1 MDGAG
6 RPSCIEHG
14 SAALND
20 KMTQIPQIAEKY
32 TGAINE
38 VAIGKG
44 DYIAGGGNG
53 LPFLSFENKS
63 KSRPMIAGEVW
74 DDITDFPQ
82 IAADMFSGRQKDPV
96 EWATMWKEIGADI
109 ICLRLVSTDPSK
121 KNTSAKDAAA
131 LVQRIS
137 DKTNLPIMV
146 CGSGSIEK
154 DIEVLTEICNDVKDT
169 RLIISKVDECEYKK
183 LAAAAMANNHVILG
197 FSNLD
202 VNLAKQMNILLKDYG
217 LENKDIVMDPLMA
230 ALGMGLD
237 YSYSV
242 NERIRNGALYGDKML
257 QVPMV
262 CDCTGSWDV
271 GDATSE
277 DDGTIGDVTF
287 RATWWEV
294 ITATA
299 AMVSGADILIVRG
312 APAADM
318 IKVYASEL
326 TEVL

>member
-1 MDGAG
+1 
-6 RPSCIEHG
+6 
-14 SAALND
+14 
-20 KMTQIPQIAEKY
+20 MTEIPQVNEKY
-32 TGAINE
+32 TGTVNE
-38 VAIGKG
+38 VTLGKG
-44 DYIAGGGNG
+44 DYVAGGANG
-53 LPFLSFENKS
+53 MPFLSFENKS
-63 KSRPMIAGEVW
+63 KTRPMIAGEVW
-74 DDITDFPQ
+74 DDITDFPAV
-82 IAADMFSGRQKDPV
+82 AADMFSGRCKDPV
-96 EWATMWKEIGADI
+96 EWATMWKELGADM
-109 ICLRLVSTDPSK
+109 ICLRLISTDPTK
-121 KNTSAKDAAA
+121 KNTSPQDAAA
-131 LVQRIS
+131 LVQKIS

-146 CGSGSIEK
+146 CGSGSVEK
-154 DIEVLTEICNDVKDT
+154 DIEVLTEVCNSVKGT

-183 LAAAAMANNHVILG
+183 LAAAAMANDHVILG

-217 LENKDIVMDPLMA
+217 LEGKDIVMDPLMA
-230 ALGMGLD
+230 PLGMGLD

-242 NERIRNGALYGDKML
+242 NERIRMGAMFGDKML

-262 CDCTGSWDV
+262 CDCTGAWDV
-271 GDATSE
+271 GDATNE

>member
-1 MDGAG
+1 M
-6 RPSCIEHG
+6 
-14 SAALND
+14 ND

-53 LPFLSFENKS
+53 LPFLSFENRS

-146 CGSGSIEK
+146 CGSGSVEK

>member
-1 MDGAG
+1 
-6 RPSCIEHG
+6 
-14 SAALND
+14 
-20 KMTQIPQIAEKY
+20 MTQIPQIAEKY

-53 LPFLSFENKS
+53 LPFLSFENRS

-146 CGSGSIEK
+146 CGSGSVEK

>member
-1 MDGAG
+1 
-6 RPSCIEHG
+6 
-14 SAALND
+14 
-20 KMTQIPQIAEKY
+20 MTQIPQIAEKY

>member
-1 MDGAG
+1 
-6 RPSCIEHG
+6 
-14 SAALND
+14 
-20 KMTQIPQIAEKY
+20 MTQIPQIAEKY

-53 LPFLSFENKS
+53 LPFLSFENRS